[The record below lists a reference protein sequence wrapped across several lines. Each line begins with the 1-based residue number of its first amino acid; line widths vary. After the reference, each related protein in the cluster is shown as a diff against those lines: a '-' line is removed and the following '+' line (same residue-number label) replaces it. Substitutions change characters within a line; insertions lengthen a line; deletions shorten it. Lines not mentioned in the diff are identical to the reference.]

1 MKQNQKSNLQQK
13 LKRFLRDH
21 KRSRREAAFQN
32 LLAACLLLILAFVT
46 VQGYAADH
54 TVEKAVE
61 DWCRSN
67 MFGEGEI
74 CAVRTYEEEGVRSKD
89 VIVSKHAEDG
99 CRYEARVF
107 LERENPLKWI
117 SCGSAWSGAPIPE
130 KLQADEMGVVKGEDY
145 AELPAEAISSL
156 FMEFNQ
162 ACGAEAILIRERNDK
177 GGSESSDD
185 SNDSDGTEKQNL
197 SLRVWIYLSEAPRS
211 MADAEIIFL
220 VDLDTREVVSSV
232 FKPVAIDGVTYE
244 YWISEE
250 RMIFIAEKIKEVIS

>member
-32 LLAACLLLILAFVT
+32 LLAACLLFVLVFVT
-46 VQGYAADH
+46 VRGYAADH

-99 CRYEARVF
+99 CRYEVRVF

-117 SCGSAWSGAPIPE
+117 SCGSAWFSAPIPE
-130 KLQADEMGVVKGEDY
+130 QPPADEIMIVDRTHTALLDAG
-145 AELPAEAISSL
+145 AISSL
-156 FMEFNQ
+156 FMEFDQ
-162 ACGAEAILIRERNDK
+162 ACGADVEDRGTSLSVAIHF
-177 GGSESSDD
+177 SEEHQRP
-185 SNDSDGTEKQNL
+185 T
-197 SLRVWIYLSEAPRS
+197 
-211 MADAEIIFL
+211 DAEVYFL

-244 YWISEE
+244 YWISEA
-250 RMIFIAEKIKEVIS
+250 RMIFIAEKIKEAIS